1 MSQLRKSS
9 SAGGIEL
16 PQRTSFIESVSA
28 ATVSNAHIGCSL
40 STNICVQRS
49 PEPWRSVRLLD
60 CAFSLG
66 LFSKRKEN
74 TAGRRVS
81 STGELLPRT
90 VRIPYSV
97 VPFVE
102 RAMTLRR
109 RILLSVLLL
118 CLCGTAVAQTSEQ
131 VNGGVPPKEIRVTLL
146 GTASGPRVHPGLAGI
161 STLVEA
167 GGERF
172 LFDAGRGLMLRLVQ
186 AGFAMSAVTKLFL
199 THLHSDH
206 IVDVPDLMLTP
217 WPAAPERKVPLEV
230 WGPDG
235 TRDMMR
241 HLEEAFAFDIH
252 MRRDVDESF
261 SPDGIRVVA
270 HDIREGK
277 VYERNGVTVT
287 AFLVTHGLVKPSYG
301 YRVDYA
307 GRSVALSGDTS
318 PSDNLVAFCK
328 GVDVLIHEAIDLDV
342 LRQVGAEPATR
353 GGDRGASHHAG
364 AGGGHLQPSIAAA
377 GRVLPQSGNRS
388 NRRADKA
395 VVLGTRGDGRG
406 SDGYRHR
413 RRSACETGA
422 PQRYGRGSRPPR
434 GLGTI
439 VVQKTVEYPANRCI
453 TLPRG

>member
-1 MSQLRKSS
+1 
-9 SAGGIEL
+9 
-16 PQRTSFIESVSA
+16 
-28 ATVSNAHIGCSL
+28 
-40 STNICVQRS
+40 
-49 PEPWRSVRLLD
+49 
-60 CAFSLG
+60 
-66 LFSKRKEN
+66 
-74 TAGRRVS
+74 
-81 STGELLPRT
+81 
-90 VRIPYSV
+90 
-97 VPFVE
+97 
-102 RAMTLRR
+102 MTLRR

-131 VNGGVPPKEIRVTLL
+131 VNGGVPLKEIRVTLL
-146 GTASGPRVHPGLAGI
+146 GTASGPRVQVGLAGI

-172 LFDAGRGLMLRLVQ
+172 LFDAGRGFMQRLVQ
-186 AGFAMSAVTKLFL
+186 AGFPMNAVTKLFL

-217 WPAAPERKVPLEV
+217 WSAAPERKVPLEV
-230 WGPDG
+230 WGPHG

-270 HDIREGK
+270 RDIREGK

-342 LRQVGAEPATR
+342 LRSLVPNQQRMEAIVARHTTPE
-353 GGDRGASHHAG
+353 
-364 AGGGHLQPSIAAA
+364 QAA
-377 GRVLPQSGNRS
+377 GIFSRVSPRLAVFSHSPGTAAIVEQTKRSYSGRVEMGEDLMVIDIGGEV
-388 NRRADKA
+388 RVRP
-395 VVLGTRGDGRG
+395 
-406 SDGYRHR
+406 
-413 RRSACETGA
+413 RSAEVP
-422 PQRYGRGSRPPR
+422 PQ
-434 GLGTI
+434 
-439 VVQKTVEYPANRCI
+439 
-453 TLPRG
+453 